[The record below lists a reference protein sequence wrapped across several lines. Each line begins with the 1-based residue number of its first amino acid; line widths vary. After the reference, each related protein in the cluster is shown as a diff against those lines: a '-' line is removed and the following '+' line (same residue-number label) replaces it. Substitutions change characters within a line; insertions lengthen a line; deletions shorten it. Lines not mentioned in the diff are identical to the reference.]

1 MVMIMKTQNEIIE
14 LNKFIDFTLLDPRAT
29 KADLERLCDV
39 AYKNQYYAVCVNS
52 CNVEFIA
59 GYIKKN
65 LNDELKIV
73 SVIGFPLR
81 VVSIDVKVFET
92 KLALQDGA
100 DEIDFV
106 INVGMIKNG
115 DWKYI
120 KNELVKM
127 RKVTKGYVLKC
138 IIETCYLTDN
148 EIIKICGL
156 CSQVKIDYVKT
167 STGFGT
173 AGATEHH
180 VKLMVESLSKK
191 CKVKASGGIRSR
203 EDAIRYI
210 NLGAERIGAS
220 RIL

>member
-1 MVMIMKTQNEIIE
+1 MVMIMKTQNKIIE

-52 CNVEFIA
+52 CNVEFVA

-65 LNDELKIV
+65 LNDALKIV
-73 SVIGFPLR
+73 SVIGFPLG
-81 VVSIDVKVFET
+81 VVSTDVKVFET

-127 RKVTKGYVLKC
+127 RKVSKGHVLKC

-156 CSQVKIDYVKT
+156 CSQAKIDYVKT